1 MKTDQQKWDK
11 KYREKNFPNGEKP
24 NSFLKNHIR
33 LLGQGK
39 VLDIASGD
47 GRNAVFLAQ
56 NGWKVDAVDISPV
69 ALQKAQQLARRKEV
83 KIRTIQSDLDSFPIE
98 KGKYDLIAI
107 FYFLDR
113 RLISRIKQGLKK
125 GGRIIFETYLA
136 DPAAQKLDAPENRK
150 YLLKPNELLTRFGGF
165 RVLFYREGVFKEGRK
180 KRAIASLLARKN

>member
-165 RVLFYREGVFKEGRK
+165 RVLFYREGVFKEGGK

>member
-136 DPAAQKLDAPENRK
+136 DPAAQKLAAPENRK